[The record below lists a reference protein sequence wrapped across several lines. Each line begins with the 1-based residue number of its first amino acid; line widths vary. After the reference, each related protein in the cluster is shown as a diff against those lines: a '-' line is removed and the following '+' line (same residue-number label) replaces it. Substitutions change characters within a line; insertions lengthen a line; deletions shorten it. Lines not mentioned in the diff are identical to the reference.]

1 MESEEMTEHG
11 VDVVAI
17 DGPSGSGK
25 GTISRLLANKLGWHF
40 LDSGALYRLVGLA
53 ARRHS
58 INFDDEQGLATLAA
72 HLDVEFV
79 SDDDGNETRIFLE
92 GEEVTDGIRSE
103 DCGNDASKVAAVQS
117 VRDAL
122 FERQRAFL
130 HAPGLIAD
138 GRDMGTVVFPDA
150 RLKIFLTA
158 SLEERA
164 SRRYKQLKEKGMDAN
179 LSALLDELALRD
191 ERDRNRSAAPL
202 VAAKDAVTIDT
213 SDLGIEQ
220 VVAEVYALWQRVSD

>member
-1 MESEEMTEHG
+1 MAEQEI
-11 VDVVAI
+11 DVITI

-25 GTISRLLANKLGWHF
+25 GTISRLLANELGWSF

-53 ARRHS
+53 ATSHA
-58 INFDDEQGLATLAA
+58 IKFDDEQGLATLAA

-79 SDDDGNETRIFLE
+79 SDDNGTGTKIFLE
-92 GEEVTDGIRSE
+92 GEEVTNTIRSE
-103 DCGNDASKVAAVQS
+103 ECGNDASKVAAVQA

-130 HAPGLIAD
+130 VAPGLIAD
-138 GRDMGTVVFPDA
+138 GRDMGTVIFPDA

-164 SRRYKQLKEKGMDAN
+164 SRRYKQLKQKGLSAN
-179 LSALLDELALRD
+179 LSALLEELTERD
-191 ERDRNRSAAPL
+191 ERDRNRSSSPL
-202 VAAKDAVTIDT
+202 VAADDAVVIDT
-213 SDLGIEQ
+213 SNMSIDE
-220 VVAEVYALWQRVSD
+220 VVAKVSGLWQQVSA

>member
-1 MESEEMTEHG
+1 MAENGIEDG
-11 VDVVAI
+11 IDVITI

-25 GTISRLLANKLGWHF
+25 GTISRLLANDLGWHF

-53 ARRHS
+53 ATRHA
-58 INFDDEQGLATLAA
+58 IKFDDTQGLATLAA

-79 SDDDGNETRIFLE
+79 SDDDGTGTKIFLE
-92 GEEVTDGIRSE
+92 GEEVTNAIRSE
-103 DCGNDASKVAAVQS
+103 ECGNDASKVAAVQT

-130 HAPGLIAD
+130 VAPGLIAD
-138 GRDMGTVVFPDA
+138 GRDMGTVIFPDA

-164 SRRYKQLKEKGMDAN
+164 SRRFKQLKHKGLNAN
-179 LSALLDELALRD
+179 LSALLEELAVRD
-191 ERDRNRSAAPL
+191 ERDRSRSSSPL
-202 VAAKDAVTIDT
+202 VAADDAVTIDT
-213 SDLGIEQ
+213 SNMGIDE
-220 VVAEVYALWQRVSD
+220 VVAKVSGLWQTISA

>member
-1 MESEEMTEHG
+1 MAEQS
-11 VDVVAI
+11 VDVITI

-25 GTISRLLANKLGWHF
+25 GTISRFLANKLGWHF

-58 INFDDEQGLATLAA
+58 IDFQDEQGLATLAA
-72 HLDVEFV
+72 HLDVEFA
-79 SDDDGNETRIFLE
+79 SNDDGAETRIFLE

-103 DCGNDASKVAAVQS
+103 ECGNDASKVAAVQV

-130 HAPGLIAD
+130 RAPGLIAD

-150 RLKIFLTA
+150 PLKIFLTA

-164 SRRYKQLKEKGMDAN
+164 SRRYKQLKQKGMSAN
-179 LSALLDELALRD
+179 LSALLDELRVRD
-191 ERDRNRSAAPL
+191 ERDSSRAAAPL
-202 VAAKDAVTIDT
+202 VAANDAVTIDT
-213 SDLGIEQ
+213 SDLSIEQ
-220 VVAEVYALWQRVSD
+220 VVTEVYALWKRSIDS